1 MLLLKQLTRLNPEL
15 VHLSSAAYRRS
26 GELAA
31 NDLTQLSHLH
41 WIFSGVLLA
50 LIGCSLG
57 LILVLSWHNRLL
69 SDAHNEVNGLVK
81 DLTSTSKELSDANQR
96 AHQAMEEVQLQNQIL
111 KARDLELHT
120 QNARFDAALNNMS
133 QALCMVDA
141 NQRLIVCNVRFLEL
155 FGLSCGVVQA
165 GRRVADVFRAMAAT
179 GRYDPDLIEAVRVEQ
194 QALVFAHKP
203 GRFLQEVETGRLW
216 RYRISR

>member
-1 MLLLKQLTRLNPEL
+1 MLKKLQHLNPEL

-50 LIGCSLG
+50 LIVCSLG

-69 SDAHNEVNGLVK
+69 SDAHDEVNGLVK

-155 FGLSCGVVQA
+155 FGLSTRRGPGRA
-165 GRRVADVFRAMAAT
+165 PGGRRVPRHGRHRPLRSRSWSRPCASNSRRWCLPTSRAASC
-179 GRYDPDLIEAVRVEQ
+179 RR
-194 QALVFAHKP
+194 
-203 GRFLQEVETGRLW
+203 
-216 RYRISR
+216 SRAGPRSRCRTSR